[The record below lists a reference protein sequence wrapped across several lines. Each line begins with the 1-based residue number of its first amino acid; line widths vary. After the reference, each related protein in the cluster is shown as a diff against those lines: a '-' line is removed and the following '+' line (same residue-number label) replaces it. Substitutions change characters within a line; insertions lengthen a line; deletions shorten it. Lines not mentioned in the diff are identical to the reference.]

1 MPVGVGRVVA
11 GPVGTAPGVEG
22 EAPVDVALVPA
33 AAEVAGAAGS
43 FEPWHAPSA
52 TAMVSAAAQVRSRP
66 TQLVIVP
73 PPPLH
78 TDRRHAQG
86 RCAPPDSSGAEGT
99 DGLDIAEPSTSR
111 VAAGEH
117 GVMSRLRT
125 VTRRLPLTS
134 TLVVVVLVL
143 SVWTRTLWSPLLGQ
157 PLRDSA
163 TYGLPALEEGAWW
176 TVVTGAFFAAQP
188 FQYVP
193 ILLGLIVFGGF
204 TEWRLG
210 AWRCAVALVSCHV
223 FAVLGAAALLWLT
236 RDHGYE
242 WTTTLARVRDAG
254 PSAGFLGAAAAASVT
269 LSPPWRGR
277 VRTLLVAYVVL
288 FVIHMGG
295 LADLE
300 HVLGVGF
307 GLLLGPFL
315 IGRRPALT
323 VRHLTRRDFRLLAS
337 GFFVVAAV
345 EVLLRPFTTA
355 DGPFAVTMTRE
366 ARAEELANT
375 DVLLGLVQVVL
386 WLWLARSLYKGR
398 RWAWRWAVGLLVVV
412 IVIQVLNLGYM
423 VVVGEQG
430 LLAAGWE
437 LFGNGLGLA
446 VCLVGRHAFRNPSV
460 RRARR
465 TTGSLVAP
473 ADDDQ
478 RSRATRLLQEQGTVN
493 RLAWMTTWPENRWF
507 APSTV
512 NGYVAYRVHAGV
524 AVGLCDPVASSE
536 EDRFVLLG
544 AFANAV
550 HGQGLVPCLFTVT
563 SEASH
568 HARAQ
573 GWHSL
578 QVAEEA
584 WIDLPSLDFVGKA
597 WQDVRTA
604 LNQAAKLGI
613 RFRIGPLADMP
624 RGIQMQVKAISSE
637 WVEDKGLPEMGFTLG
652 GVDEALDR
660 NVRVGLAIDEDS
672 TVHGVTSWMPFH
684 GSGGGDPSGW
694 TLDVMRRL
702 PQGFRYSME
711 FLIASA
717 CLTFKEEGCPV
728 VSLSGAPLA
737 RTRPSAGDESLDRG
751 TLDTFLDRLG
761 ASLEPYY
768 GFRSLHAFKS
778 KFQPRHEP
786 LYLVFPDEA
795 ALPRIG
801 LALSRAYLPGA
812 GVRDLVTL
820 ARSGRD

>member
-1 MPVGVGRVVA
+1 
-11 GPVGTAPGVEG
+11 
-22 EAPVDVALVPA
+22 
-33 AAEVAGAAGS
+33 
-43 FEPWHAPSA
+43 
-52 TAMVSAAAQVRSRP
+52 
-66 TQLVIVP
+66 
-73 PPPLH
+73 
-78 TDRRHAQG
+78 
-86 RCAPPDSSGAEGT
+86 
-99 DGLDIAEPSTSR
+99 
-111 VAAGEH
+111 
-117 GVMSRLRT
+117 MSRLWT
-125 VTRRLPLTS
+125 VTSRLPLTS
-134 TLVVVVLVL
+134 ILVVATLAL
-143 SVWTRTLWSPLLGQ
+143 SVWTRSLWDPLLDR
-157 PLRDSA
+157 PLNDSVS
-163 TYGLPALEEGAWW
+163 YGLPAFEQGSWP
-176 TVVTGAFFAAQP
+176 TVLTGAFFAARP

-204 TEWRLG
+204 AEWRLG
-210 AWRCAVALVSCHV
+210 SLRYAVALVSCHV
-223 FAVLGAAALLWLT
+223 VAVLGAAGLLWLT
-236 RDHGYE
+236 RDHGYA
-242 WTTTLARVRDAG
+242 WTTHLAAVLDAG

-277 VRTLLVAYVVL
+277 VRALLGAYVVL
-288 FVIHMGG
+288 FVIHMGA

-307 GLLLGPFL
+307 GLLLGPTL
-315 IGRRPALT
+315 MGRAPLLT
-323 VRHLTRRDFRLLAS
+323 FRHLTRRDFRLLAS
-337 GFFVVAAV
+337 GFFVIAAV
-345 EVLLRPFTTA
+345 EVALRPFTTA
-355 DGPFAVTMTRE
+355 DGPFAVTLSPE
-366 ARAEELANT
+366 ARAAELADT
-375 DVLLGLVQVVL
+375 DVLLGVLQIVL

-398 RWAWRWAVGLLVVV
+398 RLAWRWAVGLLLVVM
-412 IVIQVLNLGYM
+412 VIQVLNLGYM
-423 VVVGEQG
+423 IAVGEQG

-437 LFGNGLGLA
+437 LFGNGLGLS
-446 VCLVGRHAFRNPSV
+446 VCLVGRHAFRNPSP

-465 TTGSLVAP
+465 TSGSIVAP

-478 RSRATRLLQEQGTVN
+478 RSRATQLLRQQGTVN

-507 APSTV
+507 TPASV
-512 NGYVAYRVHAGV
+512 SGYVAYRVHAGV
-524 AVGLCDPVASSE
+524 AVGLCDPVASAE
-536 EDRFVLLG
+536 EDRSMLLG

-550 HGQGLVPCLFTVT
+550 HAQGLVPCLFTVT
-563 SEASH
+563 GEASR

-584 WIDLPSLDFVGKA
+584 WVDLPTLDFVGKA

-613 RFRIGPLADMP
+613 GFRIGPLKDMP

-652 GVDEALDR
+652 GVDEALDPH
-660 NVRVGLAIDEDS
+660 VRVGLAIDGDA

-684 GSGGGDPSGW
+684 ASGGGDPAGW

-702 PQGFRYSME
+702 PGGFRYSME

-717 CLTFKEEGCPV
+717 CLTFKEEGCAL

-751 TLDTFLDRLG
+751 TLDVFLDRLG
-761 ASLEPYY
+761 ESLEPYY

-801 LALSRAYLPGA
+801 LALSRAYLPDA
-812 GVRDLVTL
+812 GMRDLVAL
-820 ARSGRD
+820 ARSGRQ